1 LSDNKLN
8 EVVNALNEATTG
20 DGLTIAAEIIDADE
34 QMIKVTVETREEF
47 PLIVDIND
55 DQLLVIANL
64 WDAAEVK
71 EGAEA
76 EMMSTMLSMNIALPL
91 SAFGKTGSQYQ
102 LFGALSVDS
111 KLEVIV
117 QEVDVLSSNLEAVL
131 EAFVE
136 YLN

>member
-1 LSDNKLN
+1 MSDNKLN
-8 EVVNALNEATTG
+8 EVVNALEGATTS
-20 DGLTIAAEIIDADE
+20 DGLAITVEIIDAPGHVL
-34 QMIKVTVETREEF
+34 KVTVETREEF
-47 PLIVDIND
+47 PIILDVND
-55 DQLLVIANL
+55 DQILAIVNL
-64 WDAAEVK
+64 WDASEVK

-102 LFGALSVDS
+102 LFGALSADS